1 MEFGR
6 LLNVRTQTQTE
17 VIFIHK
23 VSAIE
28 QSWHSTCIVQKKL
41 IIKPQVKKELWS
53 ILFKVPFRPV
63 DTNSNLIWWI
73 EFGSR

>member
-41 IIKPQVKKELWS
+41 MHKTTGKKRVMIDFIQS
-53 ILFKVPFRPV
+53 TIQ
-63 DTNSNLIWWI
+63 TC
-73 EFGSR
+73 